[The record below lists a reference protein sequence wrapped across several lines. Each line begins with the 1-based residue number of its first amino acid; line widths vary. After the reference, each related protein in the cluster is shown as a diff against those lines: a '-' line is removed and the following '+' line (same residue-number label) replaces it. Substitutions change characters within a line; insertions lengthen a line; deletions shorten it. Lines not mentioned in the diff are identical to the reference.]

1 MDTVRYRRN
10 NHQHQYEITSDKSLF
25 STKVDGLEKRI
36 HKYYLVIALF
46 FGVVLSILMPF
57 FNEPDGVYHFVNS
70 SNIVHLTTDINVYGE
85 NSKWFGD
92 QFMNQK
98 PAYQNGDYF
107 KKYFETEVQR
117 MPMSKLPRST
127 VYPKVLSYNFIGH
140 LIPAIGIWAGYHIYP
155 SIGMMIVCGR
165 LVNMLVMTIGMFLI
179 IKFVKRGKLLF
190 MVVALSPV
198 QMNLFSSLSYDATS
212 MLLVSIFIAALI
224 NIVNRDK
231 FTIFSLMR
239 LCLLAAILY
248 LGVKTNLCLVLLF
261 IPLLVFA
268 YPLKRIIK
276 SIIVLTPPI
285 ARRIFM
291 IITVGFLAV
300 IAFYITHQRGG
311 FLTLIYKLFINFT
324 YNFGGS
330 DYSIFTS
337 TFTKPL
343 SGSNSQIPIYFSAVW
358 FLLVG
363 VAAFSETKFVK
374 KSIISWTALAI
385 FILNI
390 VALFVIY
397 SNVGGFTGDRG
408 ALMGQIGGIQGR
420 YITPLLPLLVLF
432 AGNHRFVLGV
442 TSRITV
448 IRATIVIA
456 VLSNA
461 ALLFDTLFTIFKF

>member
-1 MDTVRYRRN
+1 MDTVKYRRN
-10 NHQHQYEITSDKSLF
+10 SRQHQHEKMGDKSLF
-25 STKVDGLEKRI
+25 STKVEEIEKKI

-46 FGVVLSILMPF
+46 FGVIFSIWMPF

-92 QFMNQK
+92 QFSNQK
-98 PAYQNGDYF
+98 PAYQKGDYF

-117 MPMSKLPRST
+117 MPIKKLPRST
-127 VYPKVLSYNFIGH
+127 EYPKVLSYNFIGH
-140 LIPAIGIWAGYHIYP
+140 AIPAIGVWAGYHIYP
-155 SIGMMIVCGR
+155 SMGMMIVCGR
-165 LVNMLVMTIGMFLI
+165 LINMFVMTIGMFLV

-212 MLLVSIFIAALI
+212 ILVVSIFIAAVI

-231 FTIFSLMR
+231 FTIFSLIQ
-239 LCLLAAILY
+239 LGLLA
-248 LGVKTNLCLVLLF
+248 GVMYFGAKTNLWLVFLF
-261 IPLLVFA
+261 IPLLVFV

-276 SIIVLTPPI
+276 STIVLIPPMAKRVFI
-285 ARRIFM
+285 V
-291 IITVGFLAV
+291 ITVVFLA
-300 IAFYITHQRGG
+300 AATFYIAHQRGG
-311 FLTLIYKLFINFT
+311 ILTLIYKLFINFT

-343 SGSNSQIPIYFSAVW
+343 SGTNSRIPIYFSAVW

-363 VAAFSETKFVK
+363 VTAFSESKFVK
-374 KSIISWTALAI
+374 RPIISWTALAI
-385 FILNI
+385 FVLNI
-390 VALFVIY
+390 FALFVTY
-397 SNVGGFTGDRG
+397 SNIGGFTGYRG

-420 YITPLLPLLVLF
+420 YVTPLLPLLVL
-432 AGNHRFVLGV
+432 
-442 TSRITV
+442 
-448 IRATIVIA
+448 
-456 VLSNA
+456 
-461 ALLFDTLFTIFKF
+461 

>member
-1 MDTVRYRRN
+1 MDTVKYRRN
-10 NHQHQYEITSDKSLF
+10 NHQHQHERIADKSLF
-25 STKVDGLEKRI
+25 FTKGEEIEKKI

-46 FGVVLSILMPF
+46 FGVILSIWMPF
-57 FNEPDGVYHFVNS
+57 FNEPDGVFHFVNS
-70 SNIVHLTTDINVYGE
+70 SNIVHLTTDISVYGE
-85 NSKWFGD
+85 DSKWFGD
-92 QFMNQK
+92 QFANQK

-107 KKYFETEVQR
+107 KKYFETEVQK

-127 VYPKVLSYNFIGH
+127 EYPKVLSYNFIGH
-140 LIPAIGIWAGYHIYP
+140 LIPAIGVWAGYHIYP
-155 SIGMMIVCGR
+155 SMGMMIVCGR

-212 MLLVSIFIAALI
+212 MLLVSIFIASVI

-231 FTIFSLMR
+231 FTIFSLIR
-239 LCLLAAILY
+239 LCLLAAIIY
-248 LGVKTNLCLVLLF
+248 LGAKTNLWLVFLF

-268 YPLKRIIK
+268 YPLKKIIK

-291 IITVGFLAV
+291 IITIGILAV
-300 IAFYITHQRGG
+300 AAFYIAHQRGG

-343 SGSNSQIPIYFSAVW
+343 SGSNSRIPIYFSAVW

-385 FILNI
+385 FVLNI
-390 VALFVIY
+390 FALFVNY
-397 SNVGGFTGDRG
+397 SNIGGFTGDRG

>member
-92 QFMNQK
+92 QFVNQK

-248 LGVKTNLCLVLLF
+248 LGVKTNLCLVFLF

-300 IAFYITHQRGG
+300 IAFYITH
-311 FLTLIYKLFINFT
+311 
-324 YNFGGS
+324 
-330 DYSIFTS
+330 
-337 TFTKPL
+337 
-343 SGSNSQIPIYFSAVW
+343 
-358 FLLVG
+358 
-363 VAAFSETKFVK
+363 
-374 KSIISWTALAI
+374 
-385 FILNI
+385 
-390 VALFVIY
+390 
-397 SNVGGFTGDRG
+397 
-408 ALMGQIGGIQGR
+408 
-420 YITPLLPLLVLF
+420 
-432 AGNHRFVLGV
+432 
-442 TSRITV
+442 
-448 IRATIVIA
+448 
-456 VLSNA
+456 
-461 ALLFDTLFTIFKF
+461 

>member
-1 MDTVRYRRN
+1 
-10 NHQHQYEITSDKSLF
+10 
-25 STKVDGLEKRI
+25 
-36 HKYYLVIALF
+36 
-46 FGVVLSILMPF
+46 
-57 FNEPDGVYHFVNS
+57 
-70 SNIVHLTTDINVYGE
+70 
-85 NSKWFGD
+85 
-92 QFMNQK
+92 
-98 PAYQNGDYF
+98 
-107 KKYFETEVQR
+107 
-117 MPMSKLPRST
+117 
-127 VYPKVLSYNFIGH
+127 
-140 LIPAIGIWAGYHIYP
+140 
-155 SIGMMIVCGR
+155 
-165 LVNMLVMTIGMFLI
+165 
-179 IKFVKRGKLLF
+179 
-190 MVVALSPV
+190 
-198 QMNLFSSLSYDATS
+198 
-212 MLLVSIFIAALI
+212 
-224 NIVNRDK
+224 
-231 FTIFSLMR
+231 MR

-248 LGVKTNLCLVLLF
+248 LGAKTNLCLVFLF

-343 SGSNSQIPIYFSAVW
+343 SGSNSKIPIYFSAVW